1 MNCQEVQA
9 LVEEAIENRLSASC
23 RRKVNLHLSRCAE
36 CRAFLAAEQTEH
48 AAWFRALN
56 DVSDIPPPATS
67 SAALASRLAATAIPA
82 AKRAGSI
89 IVPLWLKRAAAIM
102 LLCGGAALAAW
113 IGTTM
118 ESRNLDDNGLA
129 SRSPSGDSDWD
140 SRHLGGETLP
150 LAPASTPTPE
160 GEPQVKRTLLAAT
173 ATIALA
179 ATPAQGT
186 SSAEA
191 TFDSFSSEFRTSA
204 SAEAMTF
211 LSRFRTVE
219 YSDALSSFDS
229 REPQGLIIV
238 IH

>member
-1 MNCQEVQA
+1 MNCQEIQA
-9 LVEEAIENRLSASC
+9 LVEEAVENRLSASC
-23 RRKVNLHLSRCAE
+23 RRKANLHLSRCAE
-36 CRAFLAAEQTEH
+36 CRAFLAAEKSEH
-48 AAWFRALN
+48 AALFRALN

-67 SAALASRLAATAIPA
+67 PAALASRLAAAAIPA

-89 IVPLWLKRAAAIM
+89 TVPLWLKRAAAIM

-118 ESRNLDDNGLA
+118 ESR
-129 SRSPSGDSDWD
+129 
-140 SRHLGGETLP
+140 HLGGETLP
-150 LAPASTPTPE
+150 LVPASTPTPE

-211 LSRFRTVE
+211 LSCFRTVQ

>member
-36 CRAFLAAEQTEH
+36 CQAFFAAEQTEH

-56 DVSDIPPPATS
+56 DVSDIPPPTTPT
-67 SAALASRLAATAIPA
+67 AALASRLAAAAIPVTR
-82 AKRAGSI
+82 RAGSI
-89 IVPLWLKRAAAIM
+89 TVPLWLKRAAAIM

-118 ESRNLDDNGLA
+118 ESR
-129 SRSPSGDSDWD
+129 
-140 SRHLGGETLP
+140 HLGGD
-150 LAPASTPTPE
+150 TPSSKTTSE
-160 GEPQVKRTLLAAT
+160 GEPEMKPKQLAGVMS

-179 ATPAQGT
+179 MPPAQG
-186 SSAEA
+186 SSSGEA

>member
-1 MNCQEVQA
+1 MNCQEIQA
-9 LVEEAIENRLSASC
+9 LVEEAVENRLSASC

-36 CRAFLAAEQTEH
+36 CRAFLAAEKTEH

-56 DVSDIPPPATS
+56 DVSDIPPPTTPT
-67 SAALASRLAATAIPA
+67 AALASRLAAAAIPA

-89 IVPLWLKRAAAIM
+89 TVPLWLKRAAAIM

-118 ESRNLDDNGLA
+118 ESRHLG
-129 SRSPSGDSDWD
+129 GDSDWE

-204 SAEAMTF
+204 IAEASTF
-211 LSRFRTVE
+211 LSRYRSIEET
-219 YSDALSSFDS
+219 DTLASFNS
-229 REPQGLIIV
+229 FEPRGLYIIFK
-238 IH
+238 

>member
-67 SAALASRLAATAIPA
+67 SAALASRLAAAAIPA

-89 IVPLWLKRAAAIM
+89 TVPLWLKRAAAIM

-118 ESRNLDDNGLA
+118 ESRHLG
-129 SRSPSGDSDWD
+129 GDSDWD

>member
-9 LVEEAIENRLSASC
+9 LVEEAIDNRLSEPCKRKVTQHLARCASC
-23 RRKVNLHLSRCAE
+23 KAL
-36 CRAFLAAEQTEH
+36 FAAEKSEH
-48 AAWFRALN
+48 AALFRALN
-56 DVSDIPPPATS
+56 DVSDIPPPTVS
-67 SAALASRLAATAIPA
+67 PKVLAARLVESMPSLT
-82 AKRAGSI
+82 KRAGHVT
-89 IVPLWLKRAAAIM
+89 VPLWLKRAAALAI
-102 LLCGGAALAAW
+102 LCGGAALAAW

-118 ESRNLDDNGLA
+118 ESRHLG
-129 SRSPSGDSDWD
+129 GDSDWD

-150 LAPASTPTPE
+150 LAPASTPNPE

-179 ATPAQGT
+179 MPPAQGS

-204 SAEAMTF
+204 AAEASAF
-211 LSRFRTVE
+211 LSRSRTIE
-219 YSDALSSFDS
+219 DSDALASFSST
-229 REPQGLIIV
+229 EPQGLIIV